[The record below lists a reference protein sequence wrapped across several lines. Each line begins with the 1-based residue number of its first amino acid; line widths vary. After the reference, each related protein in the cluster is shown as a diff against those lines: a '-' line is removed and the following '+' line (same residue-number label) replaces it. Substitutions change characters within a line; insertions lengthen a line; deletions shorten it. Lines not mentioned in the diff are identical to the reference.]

1 MIELTTRR
9 IKRIVNI
16 EKTDAAK
23 NHKPRNEISG
33 AMSFDKILYPSA
45 KRGAGP
51 QVSSQKVRPGS
62 FKLCRLPPDILHD
75 VVNYQLKV
83 KRHFDAF

>member
-1 MIELTTRR
+1 
-9 IKRIVNI
+9 
-16 EKTDAAK
+16 
-23 NHKPRNEISG
+23 
-33 AMSFDKILYPSA
+33 MSFDKILYPSA

-75 VVNYQLKV
+75 VVNYQLKGILM
-83 KRHFDAF
+83 HFEHLIFVC